1 MKRLFLVLAIV
12 ILLQGIGNAE
22 LSQETK
28 KYQVVYTL
36 TYNAISL
43 EEAGKIE
50 MMIQRLM
57 KEACIL
63 KTEVGKVVPTTISFF
78 NGEVFPNLPWGCTL
92 PMEQCMANPCTDPTH
107 PQRD

>member
-43 EEAGKIE
+43 EEAGEIE

-63 KTEVGKVVPTTISFF
+63 KTEIGKVVASSTGFITS
-78 NGEVFPNLPWGCTL
+78 
-92 PMEQCMANPCTDPTH
+92 PMDVDWTFQNNTMELCPVLNCQDPAH
-107 PQRD
+107 GSN